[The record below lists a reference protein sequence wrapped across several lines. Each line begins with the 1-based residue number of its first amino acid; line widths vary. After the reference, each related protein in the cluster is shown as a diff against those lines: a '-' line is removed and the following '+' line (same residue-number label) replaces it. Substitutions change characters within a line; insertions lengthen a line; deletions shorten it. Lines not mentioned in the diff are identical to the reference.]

1 MRVNIDVH
9 RDYTHDEIREIMGWG
24 DNLELQDVTQAIM
37 VLCDVVE
44 RQGVFITVLQAE
56 LGAVHKWIEGKHRA
70 AEKTILDLEAEN
82 EKLRSDI
89 TTLMTGDAPGDM
101 VERGTG
107 SLTSI

>member
-1 MRVNIDVH
+1 MRVNIDVQ
-9 RDYTHDEIREIMGWG
+9 RAYTPDEIRGFMGLG
-24 DNLELQDVTQAIM
+24 DNLCLHDVSQAVM
-37 VLCDVVE
+37 VLCAVVK
-44 RQGVFITVLQAE
+44 RQRVFIEVLQAE

-101 VERGTG
+101 VEHGTG